1 MTENTT
7 ITATITPATITPAT
21 LDAATRTSIRTTA
34 AIAAPSLFLLA
45 SAALDI
51 ELTGLLAIVGI
62 LGAMVIALAGT
73 EANFR
78 LIDRAT
84 RR

>member
-7 ITATITPATITPAT
+7 IAVTVAPAT
-21 LDAATRTSIRTTA
+21 LDAATRASIRTTA

-51 ELTGLLAIVGI
+51 ELTGLLALVGI
-62 LGAMVIALAGT
+62 LASVAVVLAGT

-78 LIDRAT
+78 LIDRAA
-84 RR
+84 RH